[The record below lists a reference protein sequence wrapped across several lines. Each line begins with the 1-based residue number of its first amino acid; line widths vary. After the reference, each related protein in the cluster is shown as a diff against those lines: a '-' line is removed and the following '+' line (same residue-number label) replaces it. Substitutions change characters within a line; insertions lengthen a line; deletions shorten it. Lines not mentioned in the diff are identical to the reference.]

1 MEGDLSKTGLLSIS
15 WTFLPTPSHGGRPS
29 TLAGMQRRILDFYP
43 RPHMEGDLC
52 ALVCSFVRKISTH
65 ALTWRAT
72 GFACGVGEWRAI
84 STHALTWRATR
95 DRAREY
101 CLLTISTHAL
111 TWRATYFMSS
121 ASADVDNFYP
131 RPHMEGDMRGE
142 EMGVTIW
149 ISTHALTWRATYEN
163 VQAYSDFEFLPTP
176 SHGGRPA
183 ERKKRRLERKISTHA
198 LTWRATSDGDY
209 TWAKAEISTHALTWR
224 ATRQSAAGRFGRRD
238 FYPRPHMEGDQ
249 PGAGKSAKRRNFYPR
264 PHMEGDEC
272 SGNFCPNC
280 GTFLPTPSHGGR
292 QSRRCWIKA

>member
-1 MEGDLSKTGLLSIS
+1 MEGDPLVCCRTHALPYFYPRPHMEGDLSKTGLLSIS

-224 ATRQSAAGRFGRRD
+224 ATSPGRENQQNAEISTHALTWRATSAAVIFALTAAH
-238 FYPRPHMEGDQ
+238 FYPRPHMEGDN
-249 PGAGKSAKRRNFYPR
+249 PAGAG
-264 PHMEGDEC
+264 
-272 SGNFCPNC
+272 
-280 GTFLPTPSHGGR
+280 
-292 QSRRCWIKA
+292 